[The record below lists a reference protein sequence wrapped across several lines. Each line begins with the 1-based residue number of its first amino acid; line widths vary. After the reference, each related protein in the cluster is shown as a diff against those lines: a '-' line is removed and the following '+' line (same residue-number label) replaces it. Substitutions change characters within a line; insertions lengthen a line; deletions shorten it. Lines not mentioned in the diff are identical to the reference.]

1 MTASGP
7 FAMGPTL
14 AGSSIRRSAPRSN
27 FAPTAPVSRTSTS
40 FGNNTDDNIKNRIV
54 KAEDGEYYSDPDEGV
69 EIVDMEN
76 VHQLDWMAPDSIK
89 KERQKSQKTVKKEV
103 QSAQGLGLSESEN
116 EELEDIVEDF
126 ASQANIEGV
135 SFFRRSELHCV
146 KLSALGRRHAGGKT
160 VSFPISYSV
169 SFIFFQDDRR
179 PSFGSNN

>member
-40 FGNNTDDNIKNRIV
+40 FGNNHPLSSAPLSLKNDVGNTDDNVRNGIV

-89 KERQKSQKTVKKEV
+89 KERQ
-103 QSAQGLGLSESEN
+103 SED

-126 ASQANIEGV
+126 ASQANIETV
-135 SFFRRSELHCV
+135 RFFRRSELHCV
-146 KLSALGRRHAGGKT
+146 EVSALGRRHAGGKT
-160 VSFPISYSV
+160 VSFPISYSI
-169 SFIFFQDDRR
+169 SYIFFQDDRL
-179 PSFGSNN
+179 PSSRSNT